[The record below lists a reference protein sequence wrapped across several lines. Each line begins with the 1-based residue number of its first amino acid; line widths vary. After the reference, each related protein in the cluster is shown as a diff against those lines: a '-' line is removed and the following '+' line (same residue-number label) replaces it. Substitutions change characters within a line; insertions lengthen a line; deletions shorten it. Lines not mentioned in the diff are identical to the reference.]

1 MAEHDGLATRYDC
14 NSYRLFRNTEPGSG
28 TQTLTP
34 TTYYKTVKSYYNGK
48 IGIVLLKCLGWV
60 MGK

>member
-1 MAEHDGLATRYDC
+1 MMDWRHGIARILIV
-14 NSYRLFRNTEPGSG
+14 SSIINTEPSCG

-34 TTYYKTVKSYYNGK
+34 TTYYKTVKSYYNGE
-48 IGIVLLKCLGWV
+48 IGIKHLKCLGWV